1 LFLLCSWI
9 QVMAHLKA
17 GRKEAAV
24 ARRDDYLMLMHI
36 IAILF
41 AMASLAERLI
51 ADPPFV
57 RRLVLPIL
65 RQAEAIARAWIAREA
80 GGRSLRHLASPT
92 LFDTDGPQDAL
103 RLALCFRALA
113 LVLGTC
119 LARFAAFGI
128 AAAKAHAPWRL
139 RARLALCPLTFA
151 SATLLDTS

>member
-1 LFLLCSWI
+1 
-9 QVMAHLKA
+9 MAHLKA

-24 ARRDDYLMLMHI
+24 ARRDDYLMLMHF

-51 ADPPFV
+51 ADPPIV
-57 RRLVLPIL
+57 RSLVLPIL
-65 RQAEAIARAWIAREA
+65 RQAEAIARAWVAREA
-80 GGRSLRHLASPT
+80 GGRSLRHLPSPI

-119 LARFAAFGI
+119 LAKLAAFGI

-151 SATLLDTS
+151 SATLHDTS